1 MQSQFIFDDLDV
13 QKPSLN
19 LAFSLILASSILFN
33 LFTNRHKPAYGLLH
47 A

>member
-1 MQSQFIFDDLDV
+1 MSDDLDV
-13 QKPSLN
+13 QKPSVT
-19 LAFSLILASSILFN
+19 LAFSLIVASSILLK